1 MTDTAES
8 ASDVCAAKTCA
19 VSSAGIV
26 EALSG
31 AGSDLSVQAEALSA
45 TIIAIET
52 ARPAGSSVMRI
63 RSARFF
69 LRLFTVLN
77 YVARREENTLKGLT
91 KKRLLAENEFE
102 VHAEML
108 EFLFLRVLHD
118 RFGLGVL
125 LHRNPLLVPVDRLG
139 LLDQGGDHARK
150 RARLL

>member
-1 MTDTAES
+1 MIDTAES
-8 ASDVCAAKTCA
+8 ASDGCAAKLCD

-45 TIIAIET
+45 TIIAMQK
-52 ARPAGSSVMRI
+52 ARIAGSSEMRI

-69 LRLFTVLN
+69 LRLFTVLD
-77 YVARREENTLKGLT
+77 YVARREENALKGLT

-108 EFLFLRVLHD
+108 ELLFLRILHD

-125 LHRNPLLVPVDRLG
+125 FHRNPLLIPVDRLG
-139 LLDQGGDHARK
+139 LLDQRGDHAR
-150 RARLL
+150 